1 MGVTNT
7 LLDNFK
13 ALFPQKENEAAWLWT
28 SPDLNPTEHQQK
40 QSLYRRF
47 KEYSTLAD
55 LIMTQLLQEEWM
67 AIYLNDGGQT
77 ML

>member
-1 MGVTNT
+1 MGVTTT

-55 LIMTQLLQEEWM
+55 HDSIVAGGMGLYISMT
-67 AIYLNDGGQT
+67 GGQT
-77 ML
+77 MP